1 MDSCVSAKG
10 DVSPK
15 DGSLCSS
22 SCGLIQSV
30 VDDIVPVFDE
40 LAKHSLYE
48 LELLLEDAKRYIYI
62 AQMIG
67 SVKPLKKAK
76 QAIKKIKGK
85 LKKQPHLKTKKIEV
99 DLTEFHDLWLSS
111 PDGPTRPERPELSK
125 IKRHIFDILSPG
137 VKPPAKTGKTVHW
150 DKLSTLA

>member
-10 DVSPK
+10 DGSPK

-30 VDDIVPVFDE
+30 VDDVVPVFDE

-48 LELLLEDAKRYIYI
+48 LELLLEDAKRYTYI

-76 QAIKKIKGK
+76 QAIKKIKSK

-99 DLTEFHDLWLSS
+99 DLTEFHDLCVS
-111 PDGPTRPERPELSK
+111 PELSK
-125 IKRHIFDILSPG
+125 IKRHILDILSPMPFRQG
-137 VKPPAKTGKTVHW
+137 KGKTVHW
-150 DKLSTLA
+150 A